1 MGFLSS
7 PAALRRTRHTCS
19 GRPRAV
25 QATPLPSAPVANA
38 LVSSASSPAQ
48 HVIYVR
54 ALETGIALVVAFIVW
69 RLVEAAIDR
78 FFAQRLL
85 LRHPRASTYVSPLKS
100 ITGFL
105 VLVVLAL
112 VLLEIWDVNVVP
124 AVWSAGAIT
133 AVLAFGAQ
141 WVVRDLL
148 AGYSI
153 FAENQFE
160 VGDRIEITTGINS
173 KVVGVVEAI
182 GLRTTR
188 LIDEHGR
195 TVFIPNGNIYVA
207 TNLSKGV
214 TRLVLSVTIPWR
226 DTVAA
231 MRKSILDV
239 ATTAAAAASIDPE
252 RVSVSLEAFDYQ
264 QATFG
269 ISIRAPRANIDADEG
284 TLRETIAAGLQGKG
298 WLASPSAT

>member
-1 MGFLSS
+1 
-7 PAALRRTRHTCS
+7 
-19 GRPRAV
+19 V

-69 RLVEAAIDR
+69 RLIEAGINR

-85 LRHPRASTYVSPLKS
+85 LRHPRISTYLSPLRS
-100 ITGFL
+100 VIRFVVLL
-105 VLVVLAL
+105 VLTL

-160 VGDRIEITTGINS
+160 VGERIEIVTGINS
-173 KVVGVVEAI
+173 SIGGVVETI

-188 LIDEHGR
+188 LIDQHGR
-195 TVFIPNGNIYVA
+195 SVFIANGNIYVV
-207 TNLSKGV
+207 TNLSRGGKRLAIPV
-214 TRLVLSVTIPWR
+214 TVPWTK
-226 DTVAA
+226 DVEA
-231 MRKSILDV
+231 MQKEILDI
-239 ATTAAAAASIDPE
+239 AEAAAAVDKIDPDS
-252 RVSVSLEAFDYQ
+252 VSVRLEQFDLK
-264 QATFG
+264 QATF
-269 ISIRAPRANIDADEG
+269 IVAIRSTQLPHTIDEETMRA
-284 TLRETIAAGLQGKG
+284 RIAAGLQAKG
-298 WLASPSAT
+298 WLPGQSAS